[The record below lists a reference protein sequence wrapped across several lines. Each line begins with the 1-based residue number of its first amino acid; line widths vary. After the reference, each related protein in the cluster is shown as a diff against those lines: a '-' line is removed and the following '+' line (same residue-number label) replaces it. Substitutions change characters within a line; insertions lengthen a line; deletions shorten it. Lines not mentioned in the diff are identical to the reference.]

1 MPYSVGHLCCCRRW
15 SDIWCEASR
24 EWGMRMS
31 YLRFSLVFVVIF
43 LGSLVF
49 ATREV
54 NWSLTEYLVFLGGLL
69 IFGGCVVLVF
79 FYRNRQKIE
88 QYLGRPDLGIILEVI
103 FGKRNRKKGGKP
115 DA

>member
-1 MPYSVGHLCCCRRW
+1 MK
-15 SDIWCEASR
+15 
-24 EWGMRMS
+24 MS
-31 YLRFSLVFVVIF
+31 YLRFSLFFVVIF

-54 NWSLTEYLVFLGGLL
+54 NWSLTGYLVFFGGLL
-69 IFGGCVVLVF
+69 VFGGGAVLVF

-88 QYLGRPDLGIILEVI
+88 QYLGRSDPGIILEII
-103 FGKRNRKKGGKP
+103 FGKRNRRKGGKP